1 MQKWK
6 AILLVAA
13 ILVQSFYCPVMARE
27 ARFLETAAPVLDLSA
42 KSAVVMEQESKEIL
56 FAKDK
61 DKELA
66 PASVTKIMS
75 LLLIFEDL
83 KQGKIKLTDTV
94 TVSEHAA
101 SMGGSQVFLET
112 GEKQQVQT
120 LIKCVVISSANDAVV
135 ALAEH
140 VCGSEEAFVSR
151 MNKKARELGM
161 KHTTFQ
167 NACGL
172 DAKGHVTSAYDI
184 ALMTRELAQR
194 YPEVFKYTKIWMDTI
209 IHKTKKGEKEFGLS
223 NTNKLIRQY
232 HGCTGMKTGSTGKAG
247 FCLSATATR
256 NKIHMIAVVMG
267 CESSKA
273 RIKDART
280 LLDYGFSNCQR
291 IHSET
296 TRKEI
301 GRIPVQKGQ
310 RSEVSCQEK
319 VTADLIDIKTQK
331 GKIVK
336 KIKIDSVKAP
346 VKKGQKIGEIQYS
359 KGNIMIHKEKILAQE
374 TINKADFLT
383 QIKNFHSIFLDFK
396 PFFVISP
403 QNFFTMENERI
414 KFFLD
419 ALYNERMKQRNTD
432 SKEDYN
438 ERILVKS

>member
-1 MQKWK
+1 MD
-6 AILLVAA
+6 
-13 ILVQSFYCPVMARE
+13 E
-27 ARFLETAAPVLDLSA
+27 
-42 KSAVVMEQESKEIL
+42 ESKEIL

-383 QIKNFHSIFLDFK
+383 QIKKISTQYFL
-396 PFFVISP
+396 ILSH
-403 QNFFTMENERI
+403 
-414 KFFLD
+414 FL
-419 ALYNERMKQRNTD
+419 
-432 SKEDYN
+432 
-438 ERILVKS
+438 

>member
-1 MQKWK
+1 
-6 AILLVAA
+6 
-13 ILVQSFYCPVMARE
+13 
-27 ARFLETAAPVLDLSA
+27 
-42 KSAVVMEQESKEIL
+42 MEQESKEIL

-223 NTNKLIRQY
+223 NTNKLIRHY
-232 HGCTGMKTGSTGKAG
+232 NGCTGMKTGSTGEAG

-374 TINKADFLT
+374 TINKPDFLT
-383 QIKNFHSIFLDFK
+383 QIKKISTQYFL
-396 PFFVISP
+396 ILSH
-403 QNFFTMENERI
+403 
-414 KFFLD
+414 FL
-419 ALYNERMKQRNTD
+419 
-432 SKEDYN
+432 
-438 ERILVKS
+438 

>member
-1 MQKWK
+1 MKKWK
-6 AILLVAA
+6 VILIIAA
-13 ILVQSFYCPVMARE
+13 VIIQGCSYPVMARE
-27 ARFLETAAPVLDLSA
+27 TKFVETTAPVLDISA
-42 KSAVVMEQESKEIL
+42 KSAVVMEQGSKEIL

-66 PASVTKIMS
+66 PASVTKVMS

-112 GEKQQVQT
+112 GEKQQVKT

-140 VCGSEEAFVSR
+140 VCGSEKAFVDR
-151 MNKKARELGM
+151 MNKKAKELGM

-172 DAKGHVTSAYDI
+172 DTKGHVTSAYDI

-194 YPEVFKYTKIWMDTI
+194 YPEVFEYTKIWMDTI

-232 HGCTGMKTGSTGKAG
+232 NGCTGMKTGSTGKAG

-256 NKIHMIAVVMG
+256 NKIRMIAVVMG
-267 CESSKA
+267 CESSKT
-273 RIKDART
+273 RIKDASM

-291 IHSET
+291 IRSET
-296 TRKEI
+296 MRKEI
-301 GRIPVQKGQ
+301 GKIPVKKGQ
-310 RSEVSCQEK
+310 KSEVSCQEK
-319 VTADLIDIKTQK
+319 ITADLIDIKTQK
-331 GKIVK
+331 GKIIK

-346 VKKGQKIGEIQYS
+346 VRKGQKIGEIQYI
-359 KGNIMIHKEKILAQE
+359 KNGVMLHKEKIMAQE
-374 TINKADFLT
+374 TIKKADFLT
-383 QIKNFHSIFLDFK
+383 QIQKISAQYFL
-396 PFFVISP
+396 ISS
-403 QNFFTMENERI
+403 R
-414 KFFLD
+414 FL
-419 ALYNERMKQRNTD
+419 
-432 SKEDYN
+432 
-438 ERILVKS
+438 

>member
-1 MQKWK
+1 
-6 AILLVAA
+6 
-13 ILVQSFYCPVMARE
+13 
-27 ARFLETAAPVLDLSA
+27 
-42 KSAVVMEQESKEIL
+42 MEQESKEIL

-383 QIKNFHSIFLDFK
+383 QIKKISTQYFL
-396 PFFVISP
+396 ILSH
-403 QNFFTMENERI
+403 
-414 KFFLD
+414 FL
-419 ALYNERMKQRNTD
+419 
-432 SKEDYN
+432 
-438 ERILVKS
+438 

>member
-1 MQKWK
+1 M
-6 AILLVAA
+6 
-13 ILVQSFYCPVMARE
+13 
-27 ARFLETAAPVLDLSA
+27 
-42 KSAVVMEQESKEIL
+42 
-56 FAKDK
+56 
-61 DKELA
+61 
-66 PASVTKIMS
+66 
-75 LLLIFEDL
+75 
-83 KQGKIKLTDTV
+83 
-94 TVSEHAA
+94 
-101 SMGGSQVFLET
+101 
-112 GEKQQVQT
+112 
-120 LIKCVVISSANDAVV
+120 ISSANDAVV

-374 TINKADFLT
+374 TINK
-383 QIKNFHSIFLDFK
+383 
-396 PFFVISP
+396 
-403 QNFFTMENERI
+403 
-414 KFFLD
+414 
-419 ALYNERMKQRNTD
+419 
-432 SKEDYN
+432 
-438 ERILVKS
+438 

>member
-75 LLLIFEDL
+75 LLLIFENL

-151 MNKKARELGM
+151 
-161 KHTTFQ
+161 
-167 NACGL
+167 
-172 DAKGHVTSAYDI
+172 DI

-383 QIKNFHSIFLDFK
+383 QIKKFHLIFLDFK

-419 ALYNERMKQRNTD
+419 ALYNELMKQRNTD

>member
-6 AILLVAA
+6 V
-13 ILVQSFYCPVMARE
+13 ILVIAAMIFQSLRYPVMARE
-27 ARFLETAAPVLDLSA
+27 TKLLETAAPVLDLSA
-42 KSAVVMEQESKEIL
+42 KSAVVMEQGSKEVL

-66 PASVTKIMS
+66 PASVTKVMS
-75 LLLIFEDL
+75 LLLVFEDL
-83 KQGKIKLTDTV
+83 NKGKIKLTDTV

-101 SMGGSQVFLET
+101 SMGGSQVFLEV
-112 GEKQQVQT
+112 GEKQKVKT

-140 VCGSEEAFVSR
+140 VCGSEKAFVER
-151 MNKKARELGM
+151 MNRKAKELGM

-184 ALMTRELAQR
+184 ALMTRELAQK
-194 YPEVFKYTKIWMDTI
+194 YPEVFEYTKIWMDTI

-232 HGCTGMKTGSTGKAG
+232 NGCTGMKTGSTGKAG

-267 CESSKA
+267 CESSKT
-273 RIKDART
+273 RIKDAST

-291 IHSET
+291 IRSET

-301 GRIPVQKGQ
+301 GKILVQKGQ
-310 RSEVSCQEK
+310 KSEVDCQK
-319 VTADLIDIKTQK
+319 KITADLIDIKTQK
-331 GKIVK
+331 GKMIK

-346 VKKGQKIGEIQYS
+346 VKKGQKIGEIQYI
-359 KGNIMIHKEKILAQE
+359 KDGIMIHKEKIIAQE
-374 TINKADFLT
+374 NIKKADFLT
-383 QIKNFHSIFLDFK
+383 QIQKISAQYFL
-396 PFFVISP
+396 ILSH
-403 QNFFTMENERI
+403 
-414 KFFLD
+414 FL
-419 ALYNERMKQRNTD
+419 
-432 SKEDYN
+432 
-438 ERILVKS
+438 

>member
-1 MQKWK
+1 MRNARTVIAGVLCALMICCMLGNAYTVKGKEMLLAPENKETKDQNTENSKIEDNNTENEEELNKGAKKEDTSMQIG
-6 AILLVAA
+6 APSALL
-13 ILVQSFYCPVMARE
+13 ME
-27 ARFLETAAPVLDLSA
+27 ASTGTVLF
-42 KSAVVMEQESKEIL
+42 EQDADTKRP
-56 FAKDK
+56 
-61 DKELA
+61 
-66 PASVTKIMS
+66 PASVTKIMTM
-75 LLLIFEDL
+75 LLIFDAVESKKISLED
-83 KQGKIKLTDTV
+83 KV
-94 TVSEHAA
+94 PVSEFAA

-359 KGNIMIHKEKILAQE
+359 KGNIIIHKEKILAQE

-383 QIKNFHSIFLDFK
+383 QIKKISTQYFL
-396 PFFVISP
+396 ILSH
-403 QNFFTMENERI
+403 
-414 KFFLD
+414 FL
-419 ALYNERMKQRNTD
+419 
-432 SKEDYN
+432 
-438 ERILVKS
+438 

>member
-6 AILLVAA
+6 VILLVAA

-209 IHKTKKGEKEFGLS
+209 IHKTKKFGLS

-383 QIKNFHSIFLDFK
+383 QIKKISTQYFL
-396 PFFVISP
+396 ILSH
-403 QNFFTMENERI
+403 
-414 KFFLD
+414 FL
-419 ALYNERMKQRNTD
+419 
-432 SKEDYN
+432 
-438 ERILVKS
+438 

>member
-1 MQKWK
+1 
-6 AILLVAA
+6 
-13 ILVQSFYCPVMARE
+13 MA
-27 ARFLETAAPVLDLSA
+27 
-42 KSAVVMEQESKEIL
+42 QESKEIL

-301 GRIPVQKGQ
+301 GRILVQKGQ

-383 QIKNFHSIFLDFK
+383 QIKKISTQYFL
-396 PFFVISP
+396 ILSH
-403 QNFFTMENERI
+403 
-414 KFFLD
+414 FL
-419 ALYNERMKQRNTD
+419 
-432 SKEDYN
+432 
-438 ERILVKS
+438 

>member
-1 MQKWK
+1 
-6 AILLVAA
+6 
-13 ILVQSFYCPVMARE
+13 
-27 ARFLETAAPVLDLSA
+27 
-42 KSAVVMEQESKEIL
+42 
-56 FAKDK
+56 
-61 DKELA
+61 
-66 PASVTKIMS
+66 MS

-184 ALMTRELAQR
+184 VLMTRELAQR

-383 QIKNFHSIFLDFK
+383 QIKKDFHSIFLDFK
-396 PFFVISP
+396 PLFCNKS
-403 QNFFTMENERI
+403 T
-414 KFFLD
+414 KFLHD
-419 ALYNERMKQRNTD
+419 GK
-432 SKEDYN
+432 
-438 ERILVKS
+438 

>member
-1 MQKWK
+1 
-6 AILLVAA
+6 
-13 ILVQSFYCPVMARE
+13 
-27 ARFLETAAPVLDLSA
+27 
-42 KSAVVMEQESKEIL
+42 
-56 FAKDK
+56 
-61 DKELA
+61 
-66 PASVTKIMS
+66 MS

-172 DAKGHVTSAYDI
+172 DTKGHVTSAYDI

-223 NTNKLIRQY
+223 NTNKLIRHY
-232 HGCTGMKTGSTGKAG
+232 NGCTGMKTGSTGEAG

-346 VKKGQKIGEIQYS
+346 VKKGPKIGEIQYI
-359 KGNIMIHKEKILAQE
+359 KGGTMIHKEKILAQE

-383 QIKNFHSIFLDFK
+383 QIKKISTQYFL
-396 PFFVISP
+396 ILSH
-403 QNFFTMENERI
+403 
-414 KFFLD
+414 FL
-419 ALYNERMKQRNTD
+419 
-432 SKEDYN
+432 
-438 ERILVKS
+438 

>member
-1 MQKWK
+1 MKKWK
-6 AILLVAA
+6 AMFIIAA
-13 ILVQSFYCPVMARE
+13 VIVQIFRYPVMARE
-27 ARFLETAAPVLDLSA
+27 TKLLETTAPVLDLSA
-42 KSAVVMEQESKEIL
+42 KSAVVMEQGSKEIL

-66 PASVTKIMS
+66 PASVTKVMS

-112 GEKQQVQT
+112 GEKQQVKT

-140 VCGSEEAFVSR
+140 VCGSEKAFVGR

-172 DAKGHVTSAYDI
+172 DTKGHVTSAYDI

-194 YPEVFKYTKIWMDTI
+194 YPEVFEYTKIWMDTI

-232 HGCTGMKTGSTGKAG
+232 NGCTGMKTGSTGKAG

-256 NKIHMIAVVMG
+256 NKIRMIAVVMG
-267 CESSKA
+267 CESSKT
-273 RIKDART
+273 RIKDAST

-291 IHSET
+291 IRSET

-301 GRIPVQKGQ
+301 GKIPVQKGQ

-319 VTADLIDIKTQK
+319 ITADLIDIKTQK

-336 KIKIDSVKAP
+336 KIQIDAVKAP
-346 VKKGQKIGEIQYS
+346 VKKGQKIGEIQYI
-359 KGNIMIHKEKILAQE
+359 KDGTMIHKEKITAQE
-374 TINKADFLT
+374 TIKKANFLT
-383 QIKNFHSIFLDFK
+383 QIQKISAQYFL
-396 PFFVISP
+396 VLSH
-403 QNFFTMENERI
+403 
-414 KFFLD
+414 FL
-419 ALYNERMKQRNTD
+419 
-432 SKEDYN
+432 
-438 ERILVKS
+438 

>member
-1 MQKWK
+1 MYKRQ
-6 AILLVAA
+6 
-13 ILVQSFYCPVMARE
+13 
-27 ARFLETAAPVLDLSA
+27 
-42 KSAVVMEQESKEIL
+42 EIL

-232 HGCTGMKTGSTGKAG
+232 HGCTGMKTGSTRKAG

-383 QIKNFHSIFLDFK
+383 QIKKISTQYFL
-396 PFFVISP
+396 ILSH
-403 QNFFTMENERI
+403 
-414 KFFLD
+414 FL
-419 ALYNERMKQRNTD
+419 
-432 SKEDYN
+432 
-438 ERILVKS
+438 